1 MQKNTIKKIYKNYL
15 LVNENKFDE
24 WSKEFF
30 ASFFS
35 RENVFFFSSKIPSE
49 GYLIARK
56 ISDEYEVLSLATN
69 KKKRRNGI
77 ASELLSNLLIK
88 AKKNKIKK
96 IFLEVSKK
104 NFPAIKMYKKFG
116 FFMSGDRKN
125 YYKTSN
131 GFTDAYIMTKLFD

>member
-15 LVNENKFDE
+15 LVNENEYDK

-30 ASFFS
+30 SSFFS

-56 ISDEYEVLSLATN
+56 ISDEYEILSLATN
-69 KKKRRNGI
+69 KKYRRKGV
-77 ASELLSNLLIK
+77 ASELLRDLLIK

-96 IFLEVSKK
+96 IFLEVSKN

-116 FFMSGDRKN
+116 FYKTGNRKN
-125 YYKTSN
+125 YYKTIT
-131 GFTDAYIMTKLFD
+131 GFADAYVMAKLFD